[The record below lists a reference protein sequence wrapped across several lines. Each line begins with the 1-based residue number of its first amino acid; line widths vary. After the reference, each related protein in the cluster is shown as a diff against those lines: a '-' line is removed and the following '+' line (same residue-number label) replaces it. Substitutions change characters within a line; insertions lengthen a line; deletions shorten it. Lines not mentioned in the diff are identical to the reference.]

1 MKILVTGG
9 SGFIGSHL
17 VNDLVIDNEIIVFD
31 NGFRNN
37 FENIN
42 ENNKDIQFIHGD
54 ISKIDDWDKIP
65 KDVDLAFHLGAING
79 TKYFYEIPE
88 KVIEVNVLGTLN
100 FLKWLENSDV
110 RRFFFASSSETYGF
124 PTKFPTPENEPLT
137 IPDPKN
143 PRFSYSSS
151 KIMGEIIAINFAR
164 KIGIDYTIGRFHNVY
179 GPRMGFEHVI
189 TELIKKCHMNN
200 EITVQGD
207 GDESRCFC
215 YITDAIDAIKLC
227 TKHTDGKNDIF
238 NIGNPRETKINELL
252 QIIKKING
260 KPIVPTFKPFDNAG
274 TRRRFPELS
283 KLQKLGYK
291 PKVNLENGVEKTYNW
306 CIKQLG
312 DSK

>member
-9 SGFIGSHL
+9 GGFIGSHL
-17 VNDLVIDNEIIVFD
+17 VSDLVIENEIIVFD

-54 ISKIDDWDKIP
+54 ISKINDWDKIP

-124 PTKFPTPENEPLT
+124 PTKFPTPESEPLT

-151 KIMGEIIAINFAR
+151 KIMGEIIAINFAK

-260 KPIVPTFKPFDNAG
+260 KPIVPIFKPFDNAG

-283 KLQKLGYK
+283 KLQKLGYE
-291 PKVNLENGVEKTYNW
+291 PKVDLESGVEKTYNW
-306 CIKQLG
+306 CMKQLE

>member
-9 SGFIGSHL
+9 GGFIGSHL
-17 VNDLVIDNEIIVFD
+17 VSDLVIENEIIVFD

-42 ENNKDIQFIHGD
+42 KNNKDIQFIHGD
-54 ISKIDDWDKIP
+54 ISKINDWDKIP

-124 PTKFPTPENEPLT
+124 PTKFPTPESEPLT

-151 KIMGEIIAINFAR
+151 KIMGEIIAINFAK

-260 KPIVPTFKPFDNAG
+260 KPIVPIFKPFDNAG

-283 KLQKLGYK
+283 KLQKLGYE
-291 PKVNLENGVEKTYNW
+291 PKVDLESGVEKTYNW
-306 CIKQLG
+306 CMKQLE